1 MNVFISYTLR
11 DSVVSTEYLKLVSKV
26 VAEFGNPFVDII
38 DNNAD
43 DKQRFVMEQLD
54 KSDLVVLIAT
64 KSIYMSQWVV
74 TEIDRAEKNNTPIVY
89 IPLIANHEASLEYL
103 KASLPAEIQKLT
115 INLNGIKTVGC
126 FALLHNYSQQF
137 LSA

>member
-11 DSVVSTEYLKLVSKV
+11 DEIVSTEYLKLVAKI

-43 DKQRFVMEQLD
+43 DKQGFVMEQLD

-64 KSIYMSQWVV
+64 KSIHASKWVV
-74 TEIDRAEKNNTPIVY
+74 TEIKRAKNNNTPIVY
-89 IPLIANHEASLEYL
+89 IPLITNHETSLEYL
-103 KASLPAEIQKLT
+103 KTTLPAEIQKL
-115 INLNGIKTVGC
+115 IG
-126 FALLHNYSQQF
+126 
-137 LSA
+137 